1 MFCGAEVGPF
11 QGGFSNGGSSSG
23 LLAIW
28 HCLVVTVCGSGHRMF
43 VFVID
48 GAHKQTLSPLYAIFF
63 PWISWS
69 FCRILVAAN
78 DAGVLDR
85 SASVCFQCCQESFL
99 LCSHLVR
106 TQMEW
111 WWGSAVKGK
120 LTGPRNSSTAFGKF
134 WNYKATLIFFIS
146 YITFNFLKKI
156 NNLLY

>member
-1 MFCGAEVGPF
+1 MTTVGGQAEVGGAGCRHRARKPDPDPKSGRGRQRSCSLALLKNLKHVLRRRGGAFPGRVF
-11 QGGFSNGGSSSG
+11 QWGSSSG

-111 WWGSAVKGK
+111 
-120 LTGPRNSSTAFGKF
+120 
-134 WNYKATLIFFIS
+134 
-146 YITFNFLKKI
+146 
-156 NNLLY
+156 